1 MKPKMN
7 KSDLMT
13 NDDIWNAVI
22 KVLSETE
29 DPTENEQLYEANLLY
44 TYYSDME
51 SGGHENLFNY
61 NAETI
66 DTIGIEKFLNQLTAA
81 LRNMNAG
88 EYAAILDRYGADMY
102 QMFLGLE
109 DGQVKEAEYYTVFE
123 QADDAYKALNGKING
138 LLETYFVKIHRDLIE
153 VE

>member
-1 MKPKMN
+1 MKPNMK
-7 KSDLMT
+7 KSELKT
-13 NDDIWNAVI
+13 KEDIWNAVI
-22 KVLSETE
+22 AVLSDT
-29 DPTENEQLYEANLLY
+29 DYPSENDVANEAFLLFN
-44 TYYSDME
+44 YYSDME
-51 SGGHENLFNY
+51 NGGHENLFNY

-66 DTIGIEKFLNQLTAA
+66 DIIGIEKFLTQLTAA
-81 LRNMNAG
+81 LRNMNAD

-123 QADDAYKALNGKING
+123 QADDAYQDLGGKINE
-138 LLETYFVKIHRDLIE
+138 LLEDYFVKIHGDLID